1 MSNLFEQLGGEA
13 AVNAAVDLFYEKMLN
28 DDRVKHFFVNTDMAK
43 QREHQKRFLT
53 FAFGGLPDY
62 PGRTMREAHAKLVTE
77 QGLSDVH
84 FDATVEN
91 LAAALKELGVSEELI
106 GEVAKVAETVRDDV
120 LNR

>member
-1 MSNLFEQLGGEA
+1 MSSLFEQLGGES
-13 AVNAAVDLFYEKMLN
+13 AVNAAVDLFYTKMLN
-28 DDRVKHFFVNTDMAK
+28 DDRVKHFFENTDMEK
-43 QREHQKRFLT
+43 QRAHQKRFLT

-62 PGRTMREAHAKLVTE
+62 PGRNMRQAHTKLVE
-77 QGLSDVH
+77 EHGLNDSH

-91 LAAALKELGVSEELI
+91 LAASLKELGVSDELI